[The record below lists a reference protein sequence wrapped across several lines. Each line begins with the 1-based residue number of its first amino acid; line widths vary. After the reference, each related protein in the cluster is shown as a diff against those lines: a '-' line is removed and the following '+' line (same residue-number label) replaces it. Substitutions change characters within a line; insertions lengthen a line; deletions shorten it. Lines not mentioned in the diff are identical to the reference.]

1 MLAPP
6 LEQEPFVHTSA
17 LTGTGAA
24 PGPLARFS
32 SRIARMGKNTSSEGV
47 AAHFSGHETFPLRQM
62 WLKKAFDRAE
72 AGGIVLKSTFTDDG
86 AISEFGVGKNMVA
99 AIRHWALACNV
110 MTEEGAP
117 SGAYKIT
124 DLAASILNDDGLDP
138 YSENPT
144 TAWYAHWWLAGKGNR
159 ATTWK
164 WLFNHVTT
172 PTFSREELEVPL
184 ADYARSLDPNRK
196 LSPATLSRDIETC
209 LRGYAP
215 RSAGGSPEDYAEPML
230 GELGLIYEERKGHF
244 AFRRGP
250 KATLHDGMFAYAL
263 LDYWDSAA
271 PGLSSLAFEAI
282 AFGEGS
288 PGRVFKLDEDSVA
301 DRLLALDELTRGALS
316 WTDTAGLR
324 QVHRQPGKSAKLA
337 ERMIEAAY
345 A

>member
-1 MLAPP
+1 M
-6 LEQEPFVHTSA
+6 EKKTVSS
-17 LTGTGAA
+17 GAQ
-24 PGPLARFS
+24 
-32 SRIARMGKNTSSEGV
+32 
-47 AAHFSGHETFPLRQM
+47 AHFSGHETFPLRQM

-72 AGGIVLKSTFTDDG
+72 SGGVVFKSTFTNDE

-99 AIRHWALACNV
+99 SIRHWALACNIISEV
-110 MTEEGAP
+110 GAP
-117 SGAYKIT
+117 SGAYILT
-124 DLAASILNDDGLDP
+124 DDAKLILRDGGLDP

-144 TAWYAHWWLAGKGNR
+144 TAWYAHWWLAGKGHR

-172 PTFSREELEVPL
+172 PTFSREELEAPL
-184 ADYARSLDPNRK
+184 AEYARSLDANRK

-230 GELGLIYEERKGHF
+230 GELGLIFEERKGHF

-263 LDYWDSAA
+263 LDFWESAA

-288 PGRVFKLDEDSVA
+288 PGRVFKLDEDSIA
-301 DRLLALDELTRGALS
+301 ERLLALEDLTHGALS

-324 QVHRQPGKSAKLA
+324 QVHRNINKTEKLS
-337 ERMIEAAY
+337 ERMIERAY

>member
-1 MLAPP
+1 M
-6 LEQEPFVHTSA
+6 
-17 LTGTGAA
+17 
-24 PGPLARFS
+24 
-32 SRIARMGKNTSSEGV
+32 
-47 AAHFSGHETFPLRQM
+47 HFSGHETFPLRQM

-72 AGGIVLKSTFTDDG
+72 ASGIVLKSTFSDEG

-110 MTEEGAP
+110 MTEVGAP

-124 DLAASILNDDGLDP
+124 ETAAAILDDEGLDP

-164 WLFNHVTT
+164 WLFNQVTT
-172 PTFSREELEVPL
+172 PNFSREELEVPL

-282 AFGEGS
+282 AFGDGS

-301 DRLLALDELTRGALS
+301 DRLLALDDLTRGALS

-324 QVHRQPGKSAKLA
+324 QVHRQPNKSEKLA
-337 ERMIEAAY
+337 ERMIEIAY